1 MHDDKLHFVEEVGH
15 FFEHSGL
22 TRMAGRMLGWLL
34 ICDPP
39 HQTMPQIAEAVQASK
54 GSISS
59 ASRLLIRVGLV
70 ERFSLPGERRDYYRL
85 RSGAW
90 DALLAIKLTELAR
103 MREIA
108 ERGLAAIDGA
118 PPAARQRLDELR
130 EMAAFLE
137 REYPRLLAR
146 WQQERAA
153 HSH

>member
-1 MHDDKLHFVEEVGH
+1 VHDDKLHFVEEVGH
-15 FFEHSGL
+15 FLEHSGL

-85 RSGAW
+85 RFGAW